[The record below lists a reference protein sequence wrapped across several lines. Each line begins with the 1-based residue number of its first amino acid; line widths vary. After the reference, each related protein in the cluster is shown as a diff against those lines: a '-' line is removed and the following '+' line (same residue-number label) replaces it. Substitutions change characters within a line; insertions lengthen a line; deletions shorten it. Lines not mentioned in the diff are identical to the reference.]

1 MDSLMLKIRKLKI
14 AIKTVQNKRFGA
26 FYKFEPNKLNLI
38 KGNNHSG
45 KTTIVSSLFY
55 ALGMEEL
62 IGGQNTKALDSILT
76 SVVKDKGEDYSINE
90 SVIYLEVENKNN
102 KIITIKRYVTHVDI
116 EPRIAYIYDS
126 SLDTL
131 VDKNYSEIT
140 YIHDPGSAQNTL
152 GFYKYLE
159 NFIGYSLPKVP
170 SYNGG
175 EVKLY
180 LQIIFNAYFVEQLK
194 GWTDFFA
201 SIPSFGVKDP
211 KQRIVE
217 FLLNLDA
224 SKFEKDKFRYEE
236 EKERINKKWLEYI
249 SQIQIKVEQISA
261 QINIEYLTPIS
272 IDKFRDSKFDIY
284 FTNENNQKIV
294 VDDALKN
301 IKKRIKELY
310 TQLKKPNDKEN
321 SKRLF
326 QIRKTI
332 QTIARKISKLNQIID
347 IKNYEMEKLKSDFF
361 NMEEEIRKLTDL
373 KKIETY
379 TNSSDRISKTLN
391 GICPTCEQPI
401 DSSFYSSKIDNIMSV
416 DENKKYLEGQKK
428 VLKVYIDA
436 SKEEIEKQKEIVEF
450 LKQEYEERQSIVNYL
465 DKDIALDTNMAV
477 YKEIVDLESKEK
489 FYKKTIKDILIQKEE
504 LVSLSKDWKKNEM
517 NKTTFAMSF
526 LDNKKITS
534 LEAYFTRY
542 LYDFGYGSKDF
553 EQIKVSKQKFEKYFP
568 IVKIE
573 GRNEKIRINSS
584 ASDFVRSLWAYYI
597 SLFEVSRENKGTHIG
612 LFIFD
617 EPAQHAMNESS
628 QKAFLERLAQLKGCQ
643 SIVFSSF
650 EDKDNN
656 DLGKEKFKKMI
667 EGIDKSNIN
676 IIEID
681 GYSIKRQNN

>member
-14 AIKTVQNKRFGA
+14 DIKTVQNKRFGA

-76 SVVKDKGEDYSINE
+76 SVVKYQGEEYLINE
-90 SVIYLEVENKNN
+90 SAVYLEVENKSS
-102 KIITIKRYVTHVDI
+102 KIITIKRYIKHVDI
-116 EPRIAYIYDS
+116 QPKIAYIYEKE
-126 SLDTL
+126 LDEL
-131 VDKNYSEIT
+131 VDENYSNIT
-140 YIHDPGSAQNTL
+140 YIHDGGSAQNQL

-159 NFIGYSLPKVP
+159 EYIGYSLPKVP

-224 SKFEKDKFRYEE
+224 SEFEKDKFRYEE

-249 SQIQIKVEQISA
+249 SQVQIKVEQISA

-347 IKNYEMEKLKSDFF
+347 IKNYEMEKLKSDFS

-465 DKDIALDTNMAV
+465 EKDIALDTNMAV

-504 LVSLSKDWKKNEM
+504 LVNLSKEWKKNEM
-517 NKTTFAMSF
+517 NKITFEMSF
-526 LDNKKITS
+526 LDNEKITF
-534 LEAYFTRY
+534 LETYFTRY

-553 EQIKVSKQKFEKYFP
+553 EQIKISKQKFEKYFP
-568 IVKIE
+568 VVKIDK
-573 GRNEKIRINSS
+573 RFEKIRINSS

-597 SLFEVSRENKGTHIG
+597 GLFEVSRKNKGNHIG

-617 EPAQHAMNESS
+617 EPAQHAMDESS
-628 QKAFLERLAQLKGCQ
+628 QKAFLERLSQLNGCQ

-656 DLGKEKFKKMI
+656 DLGKEKFRTMI
-667 EGIDKSNIN
+667 DGIDKSNIHT
-676 IIEID
+676 IEID
-681 GYSIKRQNN
+681 GYSIKKID

>member
-14 AIKTVQNKRFGA
+14 DIQTIQNKRFGA

-76 SVVKDKGEDYSINE
+76 SVVKDKGEEYLINE
-90 SVIYLEVENKNN
+90 SVIYLEIENKNN
-102 KIITIKRYVTHVDI
+102 KIITIKRYVKHVDI
-116 EPRIAYIYDS
+116 QPKIAYIYEN
-126 SLDTL
+126 SLDEL
-131 VDKNYSEIT
+131 SDEEYSEIT
-140 YIHDPGSAQNTL
+140 YIHDGGSAQNSL

-159 NFIGYSLPKVP
+159 NYIGYSLPKVP

-201 SIPSFGVKDP
+201 SIPSFGIKDP
-211 KQRIVE
+211 KQRIIE
-217 FLLNLDA
+217 FLLNLEA
-224 SKFEKDKFRYEE
+224 SEFEKDKFKYEE
-236 EKERINKKWLEYI
+236 EKERINKKWLEFI
-249 SQIQIKVEQISA
+249 SQIEMKTEQVSA
-261 QINIEYLTPIS
+261 QVNIEYLEPVS
-272 IDKFRDSKFDIY
+272 IDKFRESKIDIY
-284 FTNENNQKIV
+284 FIDEENQKTTIDDILNNIRNRV
-294 VDDALKN
+294 V
-301 IKKRIKELY
+301 ELY
-310 TQLKKPNDKEN
+310 IQLQKPNDEQKT
-321 SKRLF
+321 KRLF

-332 QTIARKISKLNQIID
+332 QSIARKISKLNQIID
-347 IKNYEMEKLKSDFF
+347 IKNYELIKLKNDFS

-379 TNSSDRISKTLN
+379 INSSDRISQTLK
-391 GICPTCEQPI
+391 GICSTCKQPI

-428 VLKVYIDA
+428 VLKVYIEA
-436 SKEEIEKQKEIVEF
+436 SIEEIEKQKEIVIF
-450 LKQEYEERQSIVNYL
+450 LEQEYAERQSIINYL
-465 DKDIALDTNMAV
+465 EKDIALNTNMSV
-477 YKEIVDLESKEK
+477 YKEVVNLESKEK
-489 FYKKTIKDILIQKEE
+489 FYKKTIKDISMQKEGLLE
-504 LVSLSKDWKKNEM
+504 LSEEWKKNEM
-517 NKTTFAMSF
+517 QKTTYEMS
-526 LDNKKITS
+526 LSDNQKITS
-534 LEAYFTRY
+534 LERYFTSY
-542 LYDFGYGSKDF
+542 LYDFGYGSKDS
-553 EQIKVSKQKFEKYFP
+553 EQIKISKQKFERYFP

-597 SLFEVSRENKGTHIG
+597 GLFEVSKKYRGNHIG

-628 QKAFLERLAQLKGCQ
+628 QKAFLERLSKLDGCQ

-650 EDKDNN
+650 EDKDDNE
-656 DLGKEKFKKMI
+656 LGKEKFKNMI
-667 EGIDKSNIN
+667 KDIDKFNIHT
-676 IIEID
+676 IEID
-681 GYSIKRQNN
+681 GYSIKKIRQ

>member
-1 MDSLMLKIRKLKI
+1 MLKIRKLKI
-14 AIKTVQNKRFGA
+14 DIKTVQNKRFGA

-76 SVVKDKGEDYSINE
+76 SVVKDDGKEYTINE
-90 SVIYLEVENKNN
+90 SVIYLEVENINK
-102 KIITIKRYVTHVDI
+102 KIITIKRYVKHVDI
-116 EPRIAYIYDS
+116 LPKIAYIYES
-126 SLDTL
+126 TL
-131 VDKNYSEIT
+131 NELIDEDYSEIT
-140 YIHDPGSAQNTL
+140 YLHDGGSAQNSL

-159 NFIGYSLPKVP
+159 KYIGYSLPKVP

-224 SKFEKDKFRYEE
+224 SEFEKDKFRYEE

-249 SQIQIKVEQISA
+249 SKIKIKVEHISA

-272 IDKFRDSKFDIY
+272 IEKFRDSKFDIY

-294 VDDALKN
+294 LDDALNN

-310 TQLKKPNDKEN
+310 IQLQKPSDKDS

-326 QIRKTI
+326 QIRKNI

-347 IKNYEMEKLKSDFF
+347 IKNYEMKKLKNDFS

-373 KKIETY
+373 KKIEKY

-436 SKEEIEKQKEIVEF
+436 SREEIEKQKEIVEF
-450 LKQEYEERQSIVNYL
+450 LKQEYEERQSIVTYL
-465 DKDIALDTNMAV
+465 EKDIALDTNMAV
-477 YKEIVDLESKEK
+477 YKEVVDLESKEK

-504 LVSLSKDWKKNEM
+504 LISLSKDWKKNEM
-517 NKTTFAMSF
+517 NKTTFEMSF

-534 LEAYFTRY
+534 LETYFTRY

-553 EQIKVSKQKFEKYFP
+553 DQIKVSKQKFERYFP

-597 SLFEVSRENKGTHIG
+597 ALFEVSQKNRGNHIG

-628 QKAFLERLAQLKGCQ
+628 QKAFLERLSQLNSCQ

-650 EDKDNN
+650 EDKEDNA
-656 DLGKEKFKKMI
+656 LGKEKFQNMI
-667 EGIDKSNIN
+667 KDINEDNIHTM
-676 IIEID
+676 EID
-681 GYSIKRQNN
+681 GYSIKKIV

>member
-1 MDSLMLKIRKLKI
+1 MLKIRKLKI
-14 AIKTVQNKRFGA
+14 DIKTVQNKRFGA

-55 ALGMEEL
+55 VLGMEEL

-76 SVVKDKGEDYSINE
+76 SVVKDDGKEYTINE
-90 SVIYLEVENKNN
+90 SVIYLEVENINK
-102 KIITIKRYVTHVDI
+102 KIITIKRYVKHVDI
-116 EPRIAYIYDS
+116 LPKIAYIYES
-126 SLDTL
+126 TL
-131 VDKNYSEIT
+131 NELIDEDYSEIT
-140 YIHDPGSAQNTL
+140 YLHDGGSAQNSL

-159 NFIGYSLPKVP
+159 KYIGYSLPKVP

-224 SKFEKDKFRYEE
+224 SEFEKDKFRYEE

-249 SQIQIKVEQISA
+249 SKIKIKVEHISA

-272 IDKFRDSKFDIY
+272 IEKFRDSKFDIY

-294 VDDALKN
+294 LDDALNN

-310 TQLKKPNDKEN
+310 IQLQKPSDKDS

-326 QIRKTI
+326 QIRKNI

-347 IKNYEMEKLKSDFF
+347 IKNYEMKKLKNDFS

-373 KKIETY
+373 KKIEKY

-436 SKEEIEKQKEIVEF
+436 SREEIEKQKEIVEF
-450 LKQEYEERQSIVNYL
+450 LKQEYEERQSIVTYL
-465 DKDIALDTNMAV
+465 EKDIALDTNMAV
-477 YKEIVDLESKEK
+477 YKEVVDLESKEK

-517 NKTTFAMSF
+517 NKTTFEMSF

-534 LEAYFTRY
+534 LETYFTRY

-553 EQIKVSKQKFEKYFP
+553 DQIKVSKQKFERYFP

-597 SLFEVSRENKGTHIG
+597 ALFEVSQKNRGNHIG

-628 QKAFLERLAQLKGCQ
+628 QKAFLERLSQLNSCQ

-650 EDKDNN
+650 EDKDDNE
-656 DLGKEKFKKMI
+656 LGKEKFKNMI
-667 EGIDKSNIN
+667 KDIDADNIHT
-676 IIEID
+676 IEIK
-681 GYSIKRQNN
+681 GYSISII

>member
-1 MDSLMLKIRKLKI
+1 MLKIRKLKI
-14 AIKTVQNKRFGA
+14 DIKTIQNKNFGA
-26 FYKFEPNKLNLI
+26 YYKFEPNKLNLI

-76 SVVKDKGEDYSINE
+76 SVVKHNGIEYLINE
-90 SVIYLEVENKNN
+90 SVVYLEVENRNN
-102 KIITIKRYVTHVDI
+102 KIITIKRYMKHIDI
-116 EPRIAYIYDS
+116 QPKIAYIYES
-126 SLDTL
+126 SLDKL
-131 VDKNYSEIT
+131 SDEYSKIT
-140 YIHDPGSAQNTL
+140 YIHDGGSAQNSL

-159 NFIGYSLPKVP
+159 SYIGYSLPKVP
-170 SYNGG
+170 SFNGR

-217 FLLNLDA
+217 FLLKLEA
-224 SKFEKDKFRYEE
+224 SEFEKDKFIYEE
-236 EKERINKKWLEYI
+236 EKERINKKWLEHI
-249 SQIQIKVEQISA
+249 SQIKIKIEQISA
-261 QINIEYLTPIS
+261 QVNIEYLNPVS
-272 IDKFRDSKFDIY
+272 IDKFKNSKFDIY
-284 FTNENNQKIV
+284 FTNEDKKKIIIN
-294 VDDALKN
+294 DALIN
-301 IKKRIKELY
+301 MKKRLKELY
-310 TQLKKPNDKEN
+310 SQLKMSNDKEN
-321 SKRLF
+321 SQRLF

-332 QTIARKISKLNQIID
+332 QGIARKISQLNQIID
-347 IKNYEMEKLKSDFF
+347 IKHYELERLKKDFST
-361 NMEEEIRKLTDL
+361 MEEEIQKLTDL
-373 KKIETY
+373 KKIERY
-379 TNSSDRISKTLN
+379 TNNSDKISKTLK

-401 DSSFYSSKIDNIMSV
+401 DSSFYSSKIDNIMSL

-436 SKEEIEKQKEIVEF
+436 ITEEIEKQKEIVQF
-450 LKQEYEERQSIVNYL
+450 LEQEYVERQSIVKYL
-465 DKDIALDTNMAV
+465 EKDIALDTNMAV
-477 YKEIVDLESKEK
+477 YKEIVDIESKEK

-504 LVSLSKDWKKNEM
+504 LVSLSEEWQKNEM
-517 NKTTFAMSF
+517 KKTTFEMSY
-526 LDNKKITS
+526 LDNRKITS
-534 LEAYFTRY
+534 LEKYFKSY

-553 EQIKVSKQKFEKYFP
+553 EQIKISKQKFEKYFP

-573 GRNEKIRINSS
+573 KRNEKIRINSS

-597 SLFEVSRENKGTHIG
+597 ALFEVSQKNRGNHIG

-628 QKAFLERLAQLKGCQ
+628 QKAFLERLSKLDDCQ

-650 EDKDNN
+650 EDKDTGKSKFNN
-656 DLGKEKFKKMI
+656 IIK
-667 EGIDKSNIN
+667 NIN
-676 IIEID
+676 KNKIKIIDIN
-681 GYSIKRQNN
+681 GYSIKPTRD